1 MMKRSRPVVL
11 LAVLLAASSFPAW
24 TQSGLQ
30 DDQGEIRVELT
41 GQTRARQ
48 RLAVPDPAG
57 LQALSPAGRKA
68 ATDLINVLRQ
78 DLAASGVFV
87 VQGPL
92 ELSVLELTGDPL
104 TDYVLYQSLGN
115 ELLLDTD
122 LTEEPGRLVLEGR
135 VFNLASAN
143 SVVGKRYRGGFELA
157 RRIAHTFADEIV
169 FYFTG
174 RRGVALT
181 SIAFHSDRDAAGRR
195 EIYLMDYD
203 GHNQRAITAHETL
216 SMSPDWSP
224 RSDFIAYVSYLSGGP
239 GLHLVELRSGRKAPI
254 VTEGDFN
261 ISPSFS
267 PDGKTI
273 AFSRSV
279 GKGNTE
285 IFLCN
290 RDGSDLQRLTTARGI
305 DTNPAWSPTGRELAF
320 TSSRSGTPQIYL
332 MSAEGS
338 DLRRITFLGRYNDGA
353 AWSPDGTKLAHS
365 ARRADHSFDI
375 AVTDLVTQETRY
387 LTESAPGSHESPSYS
402 PDGKKLAYAA
412 NLSSRSG
419 TTTQI
424 FTMDLAGGGRR
435 QLTRSGN
442 NFAPSWSGY
451 SQP

>member
-1 MMKRSRPVVL
+1 MKRSSL
-11 LAVLLAASSFPAW
+11 LAVILVLIFSAPFAVWS
-24 TQSGLQ
+24 QSGLPDEQQ
-30 DDQGEIRVELT
+30 DITVVLEGS
-41 GQTRARQ
+41 ARSRL

-57 LQALSPAGRKA
+57 LESLSPAGRKA
-68 ATDLINVLRQ
+68 ATEMVEVLRQ
-78 DLAASGVFV
+78 DLAASGAFV
-87 VQGPL
+87 IQGPL

-104 TDYVLYQSLGN
+104 TDYVLFESLGN
-115 ELLLDTD
+115 ELLLDAD

-169 FYFTG
+169 LYFTG

-181 SIAFHSDRDAAGRR
+181 SLAFHSDRAKQGER

-203 GHNQRAITAHETL
+203 GHNQRVITAHETL

-224 RSDFIAYVSYLSGGP
+224 GSDVISYVSYLSGGP
-239 GLHLVELRSGRKAPI
+239 ALHLVELRTGRKNPI
-254 VTEGDFN
+254 VTDGDFN
-261 ISPSFS
+261 VSPSFS

-279 GKGNTE
+279 GNGNTE

-290 RDGSDLQRLTTARGI
+290 RDGSNRRRLTTARGI
-305 DTNPAWSPTGRELAF
+305 DTNPAWSPTGREIAF
-320 TSSRSGTPQIYL
+320 TSSRSGTPQIYV
-332 MSAEGS
+332 MSAEGAN
-338 DLRRITFLGRYNDGA
+338 LRRITFLGRYNDGA

-365 ARRADHSFDI
+365 ARRPDNSFDI
-375 AVTDLVTQETRY
+375 AITDLVTQETRY
-387 LTESAPGSHESPSYS
+387 LTENAPGSHESPSYS

-412 NLSSRSG
+412 NLTSRNGSS
-419 TTTQI
+419 TQI
-424 FTMDLAGGGRR
+424 FTMDLDGGGRR
-435 QLTRSGN
+435 QLTRIGN

-451 SQP
+451 PK

>member
-1 MMKRSRPVVL
+1 MKRHS
-11 LAVLLAASSFPAW
+11 LLAAILALTFLAPFALW
-24 TQSGLQ
+24 AQSGLPDEHQ
-30 DDQGEIRVELT
+30 DITVILD
-41 GQTRARQ
+41 GQARSRL
-48 RLAVPDPAG
+48 RLAVPEPDG
-57 LQALSPAGRKA
+57 VENLSPAGRKA
-68 ATDLINVLRQ
+68 ATEIIQVLRE
-78 DLAASGVFV
+78 DLEASGAFI

-104 TDYVLYQSLGN
+104 TDYVLYESIGN

-135 VFNLASAN
+135 VFNLASVN

-181 SIAFHSDRDAAGRR
+181 SIAFHSDRAKSGGR

-203 GHNQRAITAHETL
+203 GFNQRAITAHETL

-224 RSDFIAYVSYLSGGP
+224 QADLISYVSYLSGGP
-239 GLHLVELRSGRKAPI
+239 ALHLVELRTGRKSPI
-254 VTEGDFN
+254 VTDGDFN
-261 ISPSFS
+261 VSPSFS

-279 GKGNTE
+279 GNGNTE
-285 IFLCN
+285 VFLCN
-290 RDGSDLQRLTTARGI
+290 RDGSNLRRLTTARGI
-305 DTNPAWSPTGRELAF
+305 DTNPAWSPTGREIAF
-320 TSSRSGTPQIYL
+320 TSSRSGTPQIYI
-332 MSAEGS
+332 MSAEGAN
-338 DLRRITFLGRYNDGA
+338 LRRITFLGRYNDGA

-365 ARRADHSFDI
+365 ARRPDNSFDI
-375 AVTDLVTQETRY
+375 AITDIVTQETRY
-387 LTESAPGSHESPSYS
+387 LTEGAPGSHESPSYS

-412 NLSSRSG
+412 NLTSRGGSS
-419 TTTQI
+419 TQI
-424 FTMDLAGGGRR
+424 FTMDLDGGGRR

-451 SQP
+451 PK